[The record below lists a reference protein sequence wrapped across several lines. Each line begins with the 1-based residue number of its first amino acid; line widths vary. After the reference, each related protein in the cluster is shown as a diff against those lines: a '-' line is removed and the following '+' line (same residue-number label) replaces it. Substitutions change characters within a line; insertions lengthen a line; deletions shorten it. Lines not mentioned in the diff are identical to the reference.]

1 MGGLPNS
8 SNIVAKPDQL
18 TQPSPST
25 MGAKRFQTRPDISD
39 RYPFARH
46 QDLENSLV
54 RANPSPAGVYD
65 PMADAQIGTLTGTI
79 SARGSG
85 HRDRDRRGFR
95 KHRLLLPVIRT
106 GRVVVAPTHP
116 LRERSRSRADLRVA
130 PASTWGIRLA

>member
-54 RANPSPAGVYD
+54 RANPSSAGICEG
-65 PMADAQIGTLTGTI
+65 PLTGRI

-85 HRDRDRRGFR
+85 HRDRDRRGFL

-116 LRERSRSRADLRVA
+116 LRERSRFRGDLRVA
-130 PASTWGIRLA
+130 PAGTLGIRLA